1 MVAESNSSVFPILI
15 ASYDEGRIS
24 SATLELLLL
33 EGIHTSEAESTL
45 R

>member
-15 ASYDEGRIS
+15 ASCDEGSVS
-24 SATLELLLL
+24 SAILELLL
-33 EGIHTSEAESTL
+33 EGIHTSEAKSTL